1 MLGTYHRLNVT
12 IHDDWRAVIRAARGR
27 IAKKARRDPARRA
40 DRKRFYRLM
49 LRHHRDAQELA
60 AAWRL

>member
-1 MLGTYHRLNVT
+1 VT
-12 IHDDWRAVIRAARGR
+12 HDWRAVVRAARGR
-27 IAKKARRDPARRA
+27 IAKQTRRDPARRE
-40 DRKRFYRLM
+40 DRKRFYRMM